1 MLPYSREEII
11 DRKFICDDTQNLER
25 SKIFGV
31 FADIQLREQEIEA
44 ITFSDEV
51 VLFQVGEDIND
62 EGIFSVLIN
71 RDDLKHKNISNC
83 RFRWSQT

>member
-25 SKIFGV
+25 SKIFDV

-44 ITFSDEV
+44 ITFSHEV